1 MAVAVA
7 ATTCD
12 LCGLA
17 ARVPLSAVLAGQ
29 SHTFCCQGCRQV
41 YEILRE
47 SAEFVDGQDLTQ
59 TPLYRQCLEMGLI
72 ARPLEVAPAVKKPT
86 SALHATAGGGAPSPP
101 TDADTLDTTREAAFQ
116 VGGMWCAACGW
127 LVEHALGKQR
137 GVTGCRVFFAS
148 DVVRVTY
155 RPARVA
161 PEELATTIRRLGY
174 TAESYQEGAGAGEK
188 SASRA
193 SLMRAVIAIVFAM
206 NAMMM
211 SVGLYVGYFQR
222 QTSLDTNVLLWW
234 IFVLSLPVMAVGGPI
249 FRRAAQAA
257 RLGTATMETLISV
270 GTLTAFGYS
279 LWAMARGDARVYFD
293 TADMLIALV
302 LVGKHV
308 EAGAKTDATRAITLL
323 YGLLPKK
330 ATVITPDGREVL
342 VALAKLGVGDRV
354 LVRPGERIPADG
366 RVIEGTALVDESLLT
381 GEARPVSK
389 AVGDDVTGATVA
401 MDAPLTLAVTRVGD
415 DTALAQMIAL
425 VEDALSSKT
434 PVERWADRISRVFV
448 PAIIGLALATGLV
461 LLLLHASPAAVVV
474 RIVAI
479 LVIACPCALG
489 LATPM
494 AITTGVGAAA
504 ARGILIA
511 NTAVLETLP
520 RVSRLL
526 LDKTGTITE
535 GRFAVRDVLW
545 SGRGRREDLASV
557 AALEHAS
564 EHPLGRALVAYAREQ
579 NVVADCP
586 HVAGF
591 ERLEG
596 MGVVGLVGGQS
607 WFVGNA
613 ALADRQEAPISEALH
628 RRTDE
633 SQARGLTTLFY
644 GVGGETRGAFVLGDA
659 ARPGAADAVARLKA
673 LGLELE
679 VISGD
684 AAATT
689 EAVARSVGID
699 TARAQMT
706 PADKIARVRE
716 AQQGATPSP
725 SHVVAMAG
733 DGINDAPALAQADV
747 GIAFGSGTEIAR
759 RAADITLVGDDLGRL
774 ADLFALSRRT
784 ARVMKQNLFWACC
797 YNAVCI
803 PLAVAGLVSPILAAG
818 AMVLSSLTVVFNT
831 KRLRR
836 QLERGAIG

>member
-1 MAVAVA
+1 MAVAV

-17 ARVPLSAVLAGQ
+17 AHIPLSATLDG
-29 SHTFCCQGCRQV
+29 HPYTFCCQGCRQV
-41 YEILRE
+41 YQILRE

-59 TPLYRQCLEMGLI
+59 TPLYRQCLAMGLI
-72 ARPLEVAPAVKKPT
+72 ARPSETQAPGRGAEGRSGAVSQP
-86 SALHATAGGGAPSPP
+86 A
-101 TDADTLDTTREAAFQ
+101 DADTLDTTREAAFQ

-127 LVEHALGKQR
+127 LIEHALVRQR
-137 GVTGCRVFFAS
+137 GVTDCRVFFAS

-155 RPARVA
+155 KPARVA
-161 PEELATTIRRLGY
+161 PEELAATIQRLGY
-174 TAESYQEGAGAGEK
+174 TAESYQEGAGAGDK

-193 SLMRAVIAIVFAM
+193 SLTRAVVAIVFAM

-211 SVGLYVGYFQR
+211 SIGLYVGYFQL
-222 QTSLDTNVLLWW
+222 QTSLDTRFLLLW
-234 IFVLSLPVMAVGGPI
+234 ILGLSLPVMAVGWPI
-249 FRRAAQAA
+249 FARAAQAA

-270 GTLTAFGYS
+270 GALTAFCYS
-279 LWAMARGDARVYFD
+279 TWLMAHGGTRVYFD

-302 LVGKHV
+302 LVGKHI
-308 EAGAKTDATRAITLL
+308 EAGAKSDATRAITLL
-323 YGLLPKK
+323 YGLLPRK
-330 ATVITPDGREVL
+330 ATVVMPDGREVL
-342 VALAKLGVGDRV
+342 VALAKLGVGDHV

-366 RVIEGTALVDESLLT
+366 RVAVGAALVDESLLT
-381 GEARPVSK
+381 GEARPIPKS
-389 AVGDDVTGATVA
+389 VGDEVTGATVA
-401 MDAPLTLAVTRVGD
+401 TDAPLTLEVTRVGG

-434 PVERWADRISRVFV
+434 PVERWADRISRAFV
-448 PAIIGLALATGLV
+448 PAIIGLALLTGVV
-461 LLLLHASPAAVVV
+461 LLVLHASPAAVVV

-535 GRFAVRDVLW
+535 GRFAVHDVLW
-545 SGRGRREDLASV
+545 SNQGRTEDLASI

-579 NVVADCP
+579 PVANWP

-591 ERLEG
+591 ERQDGL
-596 MGVVGLVGGQS
+596 GVTGLVGGRP

-613 ALADRQEAPISEALH
+613 LLAERQRAPVPEML
-628 RRTDE
+628 RRRAAAC
-633 SQARGLTTLFY
+633 QAQGLTTLFC
-644 GVGGETRGAFVLGDA
+644 GVYGETHGMFVLGDA
-659 ARPGAADAVARLKA
+659 ARPGAAGAVSRLTT
-673 LGLELE
+673 LGLQLE
-679 VISGD
+679 VVSGD

-689 EAVARSVGID
+689 QALARSVGID
-699 TARAQMT
+699 TVHAQMT
-706 PADKIARVRE
+706 PGDKLTRVQETQENGVTVIAMV
-716 AQQGATPSP
+716 
-725 SHVVAMAG
+725 G

-759 RAADITLVGDDLGRL
+759 RAADITLIGDDLGRL
-774 ADLFALSRRT
+774 ADLFTLSRRT

-836 QLERGAIG
+836 QLERSLSS